1 MTKWA
6 ILALLVGMAAG
17 IGLWIFFDPEARAVA
32 AQTWDQ
38 TRAMF
43 LEAGIGADGTSLW
56 APVVNAFRD
65 FADSVGGLWSG
76 NAVQI
81 EVPSIQLPH

>member
-17 IGLWIFFDPEARAVA
+17 IGLWIFLDPEAGAAA

-43 LEAGIGADGTSLW
+43 VEAGIGADGTSIW
-56 APVVNAFRD
+56 APVANAFQD
-65 FADSVGGLWSG
+65 FADSVAGLWAPSTI
-76 NAVQI
+76 QI
-81 EVPSIQLPH
+81 EVPSVQVP